1 MSSVARW
8 SYTAVATHWPLSA
21 GAEWKGARAF
31 GSPVEFLCD
40 YKAEAKNMTDA
51 AGREFV
57 SRQQI
62 YTEHVGILVGDRV
75 LIGNS
80 TAIDPVQAGAW
91 EVKAVTRFGD
101 TFERTA
107 DDYMVAT

>member
-8 SYTAVATHWPLSA
+8 SYTAKATHWPLQTA
-21 GAEWKGARAF
+21 ADWKGARAF
-31 GSPVEFLCD
+31 GSPVEFACD
-40 YKAEAKNMTDA
+40 YQAKAQNMTDA

-75 LIGNS
+75 LIGES
-80 TAIDPVQAGAW
+80 TAIDPVAAGAW
-91 EVKAVTRFGD
+91 EVKAVTRWGD
-101 TFERTA
+101 TFERVS
-107 DDYMVAT
+107 DDYLVAT